1 MNASALGSIPLA
13 AALCTA
19 LSVSA
24 QPIDARA
31 AARIAGNCANCHGT
45 HGRSSG
51 GVMPSLA
58 GMPKAQFIDTLQQ
71 FRDARRDATVMHQ
84 HAKGY
89 TVLEIEA
96 LADHFSRL
104 APAR

>member
-1 MNASALGSIPLA
+1 MGRYTRWSILA
-13 AALCTA
+13 AAIGTA
-19 LSVSA
+19 GMATA
-24 QPIDARA
+24 QSIDARA